1 MFVWVG
7 FAFFFSVPPAAAF
20 LDGSFHLPLEELR
33 FTGLLDEC
41 AFCLH
46 VSVLLTH
53 DKEEFREFLG
63 PLGQVLR
70 IELRDNPPPKSAAE
84 FGRPRRFVPPIC
96 CVSEFRRFVWPILW
110 VSVILP
116 IRSADLLGL
125 LGL

>member
-1 MFVWVG
+1 MLKRWEAHVFVWVG
-7 FAFFFSVPPAAAF
+7 FAFFFLVPPAAAF

-70 IELRDNPPPKSAAE
+70 IELRDNPPPNRRPNSAGLADL
-84 FGRPRRFVPPIC
+84 
-96 CVSEFRRFVWPILW
+96 FRRFVVFLNF
-110 VSVILP
+110 
-116 IRSADLLGL
+116 ADLFGRFFGFL
-125 LGL
+125 